1 MNKKVIF
8 TTVCIF
14 IFFYILNYL
23 TPMAFGDDYVYS
35 FVWQGHSEYEPLTE
49 TATRVSSLQDLLISQ
64 WSHYFTWSGRAVSHI
79 IAQFFLWVG
88 KPVFNI
94 FNAFISVLLIIEIYW
109 CANKGIV
116 TFDFKMSRL
125 LYIFFAL
132 WAFTPAFSS
141 VFLWLTG
148 ACNYLWTVVLL
159 LGFLLP
165 FVHKFYFFE
174 KNISHHKRFTFSMFF
189 FGMLAGWTTENS
201 ICWIILV
208 LLVFFY
214 VNREKIE
221 IESWMISGLAGLIVG
236 YTLLMFAPGNVV
248 RLQAETG
255 ASSGWVTGR
264 LISAH
269 LNMLAV
275 VFLFQ
280 LLLWYFNLRSLF
292 ILKIEAK
299 KKAVVKWDKLL
310 VQTLC
315 VLSFCMTAMMLFSP
329 NFPPRSSFPGTVL
342 LVIVS
347 SVLLR
352 AQEEYKINLILKNAK
367 RFLCIVGTICF
378 LISATASLYGFY
390 DYHMQIKD
398 ILSFLKCSE
407 RTKSEIVE
415 VPPLKPVNGTI
426 GNMSGFR
433 LLYYRMSDNEKDWRN
448 VAFSRYHGIKGIRM
462 IKSKSVDQ
470 E

>member
-1 MNKKVIF
+1 
-8 TTVCIF
+8 
-14 IFFYILNYL
+14 
-23 TPMAFGDDYVYS
+23 
-35 FVWQGHSEYEPLTE
+35 
-49 TATRVSSLQDLLISQ
+49 
-64 WSHYFTWSGRAVSHI
+64 
-79 IAQFFLWVG
+79 
-88 KPVFNI
+88 
-94 FNAFISVLLIIEIYW
+94 
-109 CANKGIV
+109 
-116 TFDFKMSRL
+116 MSRL
-125 LYIFFAL
+125 LYIFFAV
-132 WAFTPAFSS
+132 WAFTAAFSS

-165 FVHKFYFFE
+165 FVHKFYFFD
-174 KNISHHKRFTFSMFF
+174 KHISHHKRFTFSMFF

-255 ASSGWVTGR
+255 VSSGWVTGG

-292 ILKIEAK
+292 ILEIEAK
-299 KKAVVKWDKLL
+299 KNAVVKWDKLL

-352 AQEEYKINLILKNAK
+352 AQKEYKINLI
-367 RFLCIVGTICF
+367 FLCIVGTICF
-378 LISATASLYGFY
+378 LIAATASLYGFY

-398 ILSFLKCSE
+398 ILSFVKCSE